1 MDQLILP
8 IVALFVMAVFLSA
21 IVLPIVALVISI
33 SSRKKL
39 NEKISRLEA
48 GQPPLPGSLQQPASE
63 VSLVQNV
70 QQLYARVGRLEATL
84 AAHSI
89 FPETVERREPVSD
102 VREATPEQVLPPLTA
117 TLEPPGPVFPEVSPD
132 ISSNVP
138 EGPQPVITADVASAS
153 HTERADQLESM
164 IGRRW
169 VGWAAIALILFATAF
184 FLKYAFENRWIG
196 ELGRVAIG
204 VAFGIGMCVAG
215 YKYHQRRW
223 RIFSQILT
231 AGGIVL
237 LYLSTYAAF
246 GYYHLVTQKVAFSYL
261 AILIAESAGLALL
274 YNAPAIA
281 IMALVGGFL
290 APVLLH
296 SDRDQYRSFFAY
308 IAALDVGALALL
320 KHWKGLSSV
329 AYFGTQLLF
338 WLWYNERYHPQKR
351 SAVLIFQ
358 TAIFLIFL
366 LAHLGRELIRRELGT
381 IEDLALL
388 LINPFVFF
396 ATAYH
401 LLSPTHRD
409 WMGVFA
415 IGMALLYA
423 TAARVLLDRLLRPG
437 GAVRPRT
444 ALATNRVELLTAIG
458 IALTFVTIAIPIQLR
473 SNWITIAW
481 AVEALALLWAGLE
494 IRSLTL
500 RVFGATLFGLA
511 LGKLFFWDTPWGAPF
526 SFRPMFTPVLNQYFL
541 SSLVVI
547 GCLFAA
553 SVLYQRVAE
562 RRKIQASKLRLG
574 FLLAAVVTL
583 WFVMSVE
590 TQTFFAARAKAE
602 RSTVNAEH
610 QLWLGQMALSVLWA
624 GYATALA
631 AAGFLRRSASLRWA
645 ALVLFAL
652 TIIKAMLVDIAQLEQ
667 LYRIIVFFVLGVLL
681 LLVAWGYHRAFHSRE
696 SSK

>member
-1 MDQLILP
+1 MEQLIVL
-8 IVALFVMAVFLSA
+8 IFALVVIAVFLSA
-21 IVLPIVALVISI
+21 IVLPVVALVISI
-33 SSRKKL
+33 RSRKIL

-48 GQPPLPGSLQQPASE
+48 GQSPMPDRLQRPTSE
-63 VSLVQNV
+63 VSQAQDV
-70 QQLYARVGRLEATL
+70 QQLSARIQRLEVTL

-89 FPETVERREPVSD
+89 FPGTVDERREPGGED
-102 VREATPEQVLPPLTA
+102 RETREAKSEQVQTPSTTSPQ
-117 TLEPPGPVFPEVSPD
+117 PPGPVLPEVSPSVLEETQSAIRPD
-132 ISSNVP
+132 P
-138 EGPQPVITADVASAS
+138 ASARPS
-153 HTERADQLESM
+153 HTLRADQIESM

-169 VGWAAIALILFATAF
+169 VGWAAVALILFATAF

-204 VAFGIGMCVAG
+204 VAFGIGMGVAG
-215 YKYHQRRW
+215 FKYHQRRW

-246 GYYHLVTQKVAFSYL
+246 GYYHLVTQKVAFIYF
-261 AILIAESAGLALL
+261 AILIAEAAGLALL

-290 APVLLH
+290 APILLH
-296 SDRDQYRSFFAY
+296 SDRDQYRSLFGY
-308 IAALDVGALALL
+308 IVALDVGALALL

-351 SAVLIFQ
+351 AAVLIFQ

-366 LAHLGRELIRRELGT
+366 LAHLGRELIRRESAT

-396 ATAYH
+396 ATTYH
-401 LLSPTHRD
+401 LLNASHHD

-423 TAARVLLDRLLRPG
+423 SAAKILLDRS
-437 GAVRPRT
+437 
-444 ALATNRVELLTAIG
+444 ATHRSELLAMIG

-481 AVEALALLWAGLE
+481 AVEALIILWAGLE
-494 IRSLTL
+494 IRSLRL
-500 RVFGATLFGLA
+500 RVFGCSLFGLA
-511 LGKLFFWDTPWGAPF
+511 LAKLFFWDTPF
-526 SFRPMFTPVLNQYFL
+526 NFRPMFTPVLNRYFL

-547 GCLFAA
+547 GCLFGA
-553 SVLYQRVAE
+553 SVLYQRASE
-562 RRKIQASKLRLG
+562 RKLIHAPKLRLG
-574 FLLAAVVTL
+574 ILLGAVVTL

-590 TQTFFAARAKAE
+590 TQTFFAARAAAE
-602 RSTVNAEH
+602 KVAEDAEH
-610 QLWLGQMALSVLWA
+610 LEWLGQMALSVLWA
-624 GYATALA
+624 AYATALA
-631 AAGFLRRSASLRWA
+631 AAGFVRRSATLRWA
-645 ALVLFAL
+645 ALALFAL
-652 TIIKAMLVDIAQLEQ
+652 TIVKAMLVDIARLEQ

-681 LLVAWGYHRAFHSRE
+681 LLVAWGYHKAFYSRE
-696 SSK
+696 SSR

>member
-1 MDQLILP
+1 MDQLIVLFL
-8 IVALFVMAVFLSA
+8 ALFVVAVFLSA
-21 IVLPIVALVISI
+21 IVLPIVALAISI
-33 SSRKKL
+33 SSRKKF
-39 NEKISRLEA
+39 NERISRLEA
-48 GQPPLPGSLQQPASE
+48 AQSPIPGSPQQPASE
-63 VSLVQNV
+63 VSLVQGV
-70 QQLYARVGRLEATL
+70 QQLYSRVGRLEATL

-89 FPETVERREPVSD
+89 FPEAVKESRESD
-102 VREATPEQVLPPLTA
+102 EQTREARSGQAQPPST
-117 TLEPPGPVFPEVSPD
+117 TSPQPPGPVLPEVSPR
-132 ISSNVP
+132 VP
-138 EGPQPVITADVASAS
+138 RETQAAITSEATSPRPS
-153 HTERADQLESM
+153 HTERANQIESM

-169 VGWAAIALILFATAF
+169 VGWAAVALILFATAF

-204 VAFGIGMCVAG
+204 VAFGIGMSVAG
-215 YKYHQRRW
+215 FKYHQRRW

-231 AGGIVL
+231 AGGIIL
-237 LYLSTYAAF
+237 LYLSSYAAF
-246 GYYHLVTQKVAFSYL
+246 GYYHLVTQKVAFVYI
-261 AILIAESAGLALL
+261 AILIGEAAGLALL

-296 SDRDQYRSFFAY
+296 SDRDQYRSLFAY
-308 IAALDVGALALL
+308 IVALDVGALALL
-320 KHWKGLSSV
+320 KHWTGLSSV

-351 SAVLIFQ
+351 AAVLIFQ

-366 LAHLGRELIRRELGT
+366 LAHLGRELIRREFPT

-401 LLSPTHRD
+401 LLNPSHHD
-409 WMGVFA
+409 WMGVLA

-423 TAARVLLDRLLRPG
+423 SAAKILQRSMYPRGTARPG
-437 GAVRPRT
+437 TPNAI
-444 ALATNRVELLTAIG
+444 NRSELLAMIG

-481 AVEALALLWAGLE
+481 AVEALTLLWAGLE
-494 IRSLTL
+494 IRSLKL
-500 RVFGATLFGLA
+500 RVFGCTLFGLA
-511 LGKLFFWDTPWGAPF
+511 LAKLFFWDTPWGTPF
-526 SFRPMFTPVLNQYFL
+526 SFRPMFTPVLNRYFL

-547 GCLFAA
+547 GCLFVA
-553 SVLYQRVAE
+553 SVLYQRVGE
-562 RRKIQASKLRLG
+562 RKQIHAPKLRLAI
-574 FLLAAVVTL
+574 LLAAIVTL

-590 TQTFFAARAKAE
+590 TQTFFAARAAAE
-602 RSTVNAEH
+602 RIADNAEH

-624 GYATALA
+624 AYATALA
-631 AAGFLRRSASLRWA
+631 AAGFVRRSASLRWA
-645 ALVLFAL
+645 ALALFAL
-652 TIIKAMLVDIAQLEQ
+652 TIIKAMLIDIAQLQQ

-681 LLVAWGYHRAFHSRE
+681 LLVAWGYHKAFQSRE

>member
-1 MDQLILP
+1 MDQLIVL
-8 IVALFVMAVFLSA
+8 IVSLVVIALFLTA

-33 SSRKKL
+33 GSRKRL

-48 GQPPLPGSLQQPASE
+48 AQSAVPGSIQQPASDA
-63 VSLVQNV
+63 SLVQNV

-84 AAHSI
+84 AANSR
-89 FPETVERREPVSD
+89 FPETVKDRMEPD
-102 VREATPEQVLPPLTA
+102 ETREARLGQAPPQST
-117 TLEPPGPVFPEVSPD
+117 TSPQPPGPVLPEVSP
-132 ISSNVP
+132 SVP
-138 EGPQPVITADVASAS
+138 ERTQPAIMPGASARPS
-153 HTERADQLESM
+153 HALRADQIESM

-169 VGWAAIALILFATAF
+169 VGWAAVSLILFATAF

-204 VAFGIGMCVAG
+204 VAFGIGMGVAG

-246 GYYHLVTQKVAFSYL
+246 GYYHLVTQKVAFVYI
-261 AILIAESAGLALL
+261 AILIGEAAGLALL

-296 SDRDQYRSFFAY
+296 SDRDQYRSLFAY
-308 IAALDVGALALL
+308 IVALDVGALALL

-351 SAVLIFQ
+351 AAVLIFQ

-366 LAHLGRELIRRELGT
+366 LAHLGRELIRRELPT

-396 ATAYH
+396 ATAYY
-401 LLSPTHRD
+401 LLNPSHHD

-423 TAARVLLDRLLRPG
+423 SAAKILLQRSMHPTRTARPG
-437 GAVRPRT
+437 TP
-444 ALATNRVELLTAIG
+444 LAINRSELLAMIG

-481 AVEALALLWAGLE
+481 AVEALTLLWAGLE
-494 IRSLTL
+494 IRSLKL
-500 RVFGATLFGLA
+500 RTFGCTLFGLA
-511 LGKLFFWDTPWGAPF
+511 LAKLFVWDTPWSPF
-526 SFRPMFTPVLNQYFL
+526 SFRPMFTPVLNRYFL

-547 GCLFAA
+547 GCLFCA
-553 SVLYQRVAE
+553 SVLYQRASE
-562 RRKIQASKLRLG
+562 RKQIHAPKLRLAI
-574 FLLAAVVTL
+574 LLAAVVTL

-590 TQTFFAARAKAE
+590 TQTFFAAGAAAE
-602 RSTVNAEH
+602 KIADDAEH

-624 GYATALA
+624 AYAAILA
-631 AAGFLRRSASLRWA
+631 AAGFVRRSAVLRWA
-645 ALVLFAL
+645 ALALFAI
-652 TIIKAMLVDIAQLEQ
+652 TIVKAMLVDIAQLQQ

-681 LLVAWGYHRAFHSRE
+681 LLVAWGYHKAFHSQE